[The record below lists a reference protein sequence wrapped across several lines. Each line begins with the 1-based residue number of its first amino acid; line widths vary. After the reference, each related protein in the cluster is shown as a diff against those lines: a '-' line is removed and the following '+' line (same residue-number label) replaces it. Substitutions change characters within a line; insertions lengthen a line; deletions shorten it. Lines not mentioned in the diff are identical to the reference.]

1 MAPRKQRYRGAHDRE
16 RRRWAL
22 QVAQGMVS
30 CARCGRLI
38 EPGAHWDLD
47 HAPDG
52 QSYLGPSHRACN
64 RRTSTHRAARR
75 ATASVLVESPGTLSA
90 REWSVLPERERNWR
104 SGDLNPRRRHSR
116 EW

>member
-16 RRRWAL
+16 RKRWAP
-22 QVAQGMVS
+22 QVAQGLVS

-38 EPGAHWDLD
+38 EPGALWDLD

-52 QSYLGPSHRACN
+52 QSYLGPSHQRCN
-64 RRTSTHRAARR
+64 RRTAAHRAARR
-75 ATASVLVESPGTLSA
+75 VTAEPVSSPGTLSA
-90 REWSVLPERERNWR
+90 REWSELPEREREWR
-104 SGDLNPRRRHSR
+104 AGDLNPRRRHSR